1 MEMSPLMTQSANER
15 TVVFPVYVVPRAAKN
30 EIVGVQGETLKVRV
44 TAPPVKGKANE
55 ALVRLLAKT
64 LRLRKDQVEIVAG
77 HRARH
82 KMVRAEGIDENAV
95 LDLLRQRRDKR

>member
-1 MEMSPLMTQSANER
+1 MSPLMTQSANER

-30 EIVGVQGETLKVRV
+30 EIVGVEGETLKVRV

-64 LRLRKDQVEIVAG
+64 LRLRKNQVEIVAG

>member
-1 MEMSPLMTQSANER
+1 MSPLVTKSANER

-30 EIVGVQGETLKVRV
+30 EIVGVEGETLKVRV

-64 LRLRKDQVEIVAG
+64 LGLRKNQVEIVAG

-82 KMVRAEGIDENAV
+82 KMVRAAGIDENAV
-95 LDLLRQRRDKR
+95 LDLLRRRRDKR

>member
-1 MEMSPLMTQSANER
+1 MTQSANER

-30 EIVGVQGETLKVRV
+30 EIVGVEGETLKVRV

-64 LRLRKDQVEIVAG
+64 LGLRKNQVEIVAG

-82 KMVRAEGIDENAV
+82 KMVRAQGIDENAV
-95 LDLLRQRRDKR
+95 LDLLQRRRDKR

>member
-1 MEMSPLMTQSANER
+1 MSPLMTQSANER

-64 LRLRKDQVEIVAG
+64 LRLRKNQVEIVAG

>member
-1 MEMSPLMTQSANER
+1 MSPLMTQSANER

-30 EIVGVQGETLKVRV
+30 EIVGVEGETLKVRV

-64 LRLRKDQVEIVAG
+64 LRLRKNQVEIVAG

-95 LDLLRQRRDKR
+95 LDLLRRGRDRR